1 MTKRRACPF
10 ASRAYSWRSNQS
22 INTTSSKPRAVWEIH
37 LGLDTGNKWDSCWA
51 GHIRA
56 RGPRSSS
63 VGLVVVYWCTG
74 VFHEASL
81 SLTGPRGPRPGII
94 ASEWGPTSARGRG
107 GIPFFVRKSK
117 PVAGDAATSRHAT
130 PRARR
135 ESAGAARRHA
145 RERRPC
151 RAPLD
156 RHGWQGRQ
164 TIITTVVLCIN
175 NGSVVFV
182 L

>member
-1 MTKRRACPF
+1 M
-10 ASRAYSWRSNQS
+10 
-22 INTTSSKPRAVWEIH
+22 
-37 LGLDTGNKWDSCWA
+37 GNSPWA
-51 GHIRA
+51 GHWEQMRLLLGRA
-56 RGPRSSS
+56 HTRTRAQVVLCWTSRGVLVCFTKPR
-63 VGLVVVYWCTG
+63 Y
-74 VFHEASL
+74 L
-81 SLTGPRGPRPGII
+81 SLVRGAHVQESI
-94 ASEWGPTSARGRG
+94 ASEWGPTRQPRLRESARARGRG

-156 RHGWQGRQ
+156 RHG
-164 TIITTVVLCIN
+164 
-175 NGSVVFV
+175 
-182 L
+182 